1 MKNNICCLKC
11 FYTLKKWYDYTWIHG
26 LITTDE
32 YFCIIKLRKTKD
44 SLWYIYCKLTSFL
57 NTEYNCFD
65 KAKLSWFLDHP
76 KKVYM
81 TFKTT
86 NIERIYIYIC
96 ILLYYVR
103 MNFFGNKYKNSLK
116 VLNEY
121 MTCI

>member
-1 MKNNICCLKC
+1 ML
-11 FYTLKKWYDYTWIHG
+11 YDYTWIHG
-26 LITTDE
+26 LITPDE

-76 KKVYM
+76 KKFYM

-86 NIERIYIYIC
+86 NIERIYIYTVVLC
-96 ILLYYVR
+96 PDD
-103 MNFFGNKYKNSLK
+103 FFWKQ
-116 VLNEY
+116 
-121 MTCI
+121 I